1 MKRIFLSASVP
12 LPDRDRRFFES
23 ADVISIREAVKGLV
37 LAMMETKSLL
47 VFGGHPAITPIISKL
62 FSQAGMVPAE
72 HVVLYQS
79 EYFRAR
85 FPEQN
90 SYFTKVVVTEEVG
103 GDRGMSLELMR
114 EKMLTHSRFDAGVF
128 IGGMEG
134 VLDEFQMFR
143 RINPGVP
150 VYPVATTGAAA
161 RMIWEELLDRPN
173 GLDDEYTYPTLFREL
188 LSGLN

>member
-1 MKRIFLSASVP
+1 MKKIFLSASVP

-37 LAMMETKSLL
+37 LAMIETRSLL
-47 VFGGHPAITPIISKL
+47 VFGGHPAITPIVSKL

-90 SYFTKVVVTEEVG
+90 SYFTNVVVTEEVD
-103 GDRGMSLELMR
+103 GDCDTSLELMR
-114 EKMLTHSRFDAGVF
+114 ERMLTHARFDAGVF

-134 VLDEFQMFR
+134 VLDEFQMFWR
-143 RINPGVP
+143 LNPDVTA
-150 VYPVATTGAAA
+150 YPVATTGAAA
-161 RMIWEELLDRPN
+161 KMIWNELPDRPK

-188 LSGLN
+188 LSALD